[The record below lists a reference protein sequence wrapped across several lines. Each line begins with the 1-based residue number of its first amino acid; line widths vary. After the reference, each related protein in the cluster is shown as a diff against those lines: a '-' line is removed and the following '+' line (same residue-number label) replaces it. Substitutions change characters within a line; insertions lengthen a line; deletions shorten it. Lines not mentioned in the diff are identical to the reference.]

1 METVK
6 IRLTDQELDQ
16 IIGGVTVEKIIPM
29 NGIQT
34 LVWMSKGDAVNIPD
48 YNRPGKGTNTGKDV
62 PGHNDDILPGN
73 PTR

>member
-6 IRLTDQELDQ
+6 IRLTDEDLDQ
-16 IIGGVTVEKIIPM
+16 INGGVTVEKIIPM
-29 NGIQT
+29 NGTQT
-34 LVWMSKGDAVNIPD
+34 LVWMSKGDGPVIPD
-48 YNRPGKGTNTGKDV
+48 PISPDRGTNTGKDV